1 MKKILL
7 ILAIAILLSCSNEE
21 ETNCGCVYV
30 KEQKQTMYWSNGTIQ
45 TFSNWTEQ
53 GGIMQSDCEN
63 ESEIIILEST
73 EQVSSQGT
81 LVTENR
87 WKLKCD

>member
-21 ETNCGCVYV
+21 EAHCGCIYV

-53 GGIMQSDCEN
+53 EITMQSDCEN
-63 ESEIIILEST
+63 ESEIIILESN

-87 WKLKCD
+87 WKLKCE